1 MFERSLEVDANNI
14 ITLTSYGK
22 ALADNGEFQEAFDKF
37 EHSLQ
42 VDANNTFAL
51 TSYGYA
57 LAADND
63 FQKKAFDQF
72 EKSLQINPDNH
83 IALFMYATVLEAA
96 QRYKEAISH
105 LEKIIR
111 LDDLSLGYRRNF
123 ILLKLGQ
130 LCYLAKQ
137 EANGKKYF
145 DEVIKNARHTD
156 VGRLEAAKH
165 ILAIKPYSQE
175 ATDLLRKIIETS
187 PNHTQ
192 ALRMLSLDLKPKGY
206 FEVFKTAESALTDS
220 KMLNRAMYH
229 KILNEISML
238 KAIAYQIV
246 KDDRASDVLSKVIK
260 SIEST
265 YEKMTQRRH
274 EEETKIEQMPTDNYE
289 AIVTIISQ
297 TAHDVADIV
306 NNELAIIKA
315 RLQRVLKKLNQS
327 QKDRLFHKLEKL
339 LQRIESTETALNDL
353 KSVNEGLNLHNN
365 TFKVKTLFET
375 WQIEPLQ
382 MVSTLKH
389 ATLSF
394 DIQNGDSEFV
404 GDKEKIKSF
413 LSELMENALKHNP
426 EQADLEIAIS
436 SKNIESAARITGEIL
451 HKKILNA
458 NAKESLLIIFRDNGK
473 GIPPKKKKS
482 IFLALETTSKEGSGL
497 GLFIIKRTIEKMKG
511 HIIETGKEG
520 ARFRIDIPYGE
531 Q

>member
-1 MFERSLEVDANNI
+1 
-14 ITLTSYGK
+14 
-22 ALADNGEFQEAFDKF
+22 
-37 EHSLQ
+37 
-42 VDANNTFAL
+42 
-51 TSYGYA
+51 
-57 LAADND
+57 
-63 FQKKAFDQF
+63 
-72 EKSLQINPDNH
+72 
-83 IALFMYATVLEAA
+83 
-96 QRYKEAISH
+96 
-105 LEKIIR
+105 
-111 LDDLSLGYRRNF
+111 
-123 ILLKLGQ
+123 
-130 LCYLAKQ
+130 
-137 EANGKKYF
+137 
-145 DEVIKNARHTD
+145 
-156 VGRLEAAKH
+156 
-165 ILAIKPYSQE
+165 
-175 ATDLLRKIIETS
+175 
-187 PNHTQ
+187 
-192 ALRMLSLDLKPKGY
+192 MLSLDLKPKGY
-206 FEVFKTAESALTDS
+206 FEVFKTAESALTDTE
-220 KMLNRAMYH
+220 MLNRAMYH

-246 KDDRASDVLSKVIK
+246 KDDRASEVLSKVIK

-265 YEKMTQRRH
+265 YEKMTQRRN
-274 EEETKIEQMPTDNYE
+274 EEKTKVAQMPTDNYE
-289 AIVTIISQ
+289 AIVAIISQ

-404 GDKEKIKSF
+404 GDKEKIKNF

-426 EQADLEIAIS
+426 DQADLEIAIS
-436 SKNIESAARITGEIL
+436 SKDIESAARITGKIL

-458 NAKESLLIIFRDNGK
+458 NAKKSLLIIFRDNGK
-473 GIPPKKKKS
+473 GIPPEKKKS

-497 GLFIIKRTIEKMKG
+497 GLFIIKKTIEKMNG
-511 HIIETGKEG
+511 HIIETGTEG